1 MTDEQRRKVRN
12 RVTYLSIASLVVLL
26 AVLIVLGVT
35 DRVETF
41 VLQFSGWCL
50 MCLLSCG

>member
-35 DRVETF
+35 EWKRF
-41 VLQFSGWCL
+41 FFRLQ
-50 MCLLSCG
+50 